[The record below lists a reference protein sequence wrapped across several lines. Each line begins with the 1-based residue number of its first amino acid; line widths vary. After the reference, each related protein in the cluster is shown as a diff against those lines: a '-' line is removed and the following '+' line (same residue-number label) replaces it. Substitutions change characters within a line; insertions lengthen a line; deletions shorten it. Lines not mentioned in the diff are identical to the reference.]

1 MNYIKLNSNYM
12 HSKTKTK
19 KAKHFG
25 VRMQSV
31 MYARLEAESIFH
43 NVSVATI
50 MRTAIQQYINQN
62 QKDSDQ

>member
-1 MNYIKLNSNYM
+1 MRKEASIKKS
-12 HSKTKTK
+12 
-19 KAKHFG
+19 KHFA
-25 VRMQSV
+25 VRLQSV

-50 MRTAIQQYINQN
+50 LRTAVQQYINQN

>member
-1 MNYIKLNSNYM
+1 M
-12 HSKTKTK
+12 HSKIKTK

-31 MYARLEAESIFH
+31 MYSRLEAESIFH

-62 QKDSDQ
+62 QRESDQ

>member
-1 MNYIKLNSNYM
+1 MPKAIS
-12 HSKTKTK
+12 TK
-19 KAKHFG
+19 KSKAFA

-31 MYARLEAESIFH
+31 MYARLEAESIYH

-62 QKDSDQ
+62 QRDFDQ

>member
-1 MNYIKLNSNYM
+1 MPKGISIKKS
-12 HSKTKTK
+12 
-19 KAKHFG
+19 KHFA

-31 MYARLEAESIFH
+31 MYARLEAESIYH

>member
-1 MNYIKLNSNYM
+1 MPKGIS
-12 HSKTKTK
+12 TK
-19 KAKHFG
+19 KSKAFA

-31 MYARLEAESIFH
+31 MYARLEAESIYH